1 MLQNYRRKAFLDLW
15 RSRKFDNF
23 SPNGKCLFQQM
34 QGIDYYMDLKGGKWV
49 NDIIVK
55 FLFLVVEHR
64 MFCLESS
71 VIVLTEKLHSP
82 STETVYMCI
91 EENLAF

>member
-1 MLQNYRRKAFLDLW
+1 MIYGEVGNLII
-15 RSRKFDNF
+15 
-23 SPNGKCLFQQM
+23 SPLMESVLFQQM